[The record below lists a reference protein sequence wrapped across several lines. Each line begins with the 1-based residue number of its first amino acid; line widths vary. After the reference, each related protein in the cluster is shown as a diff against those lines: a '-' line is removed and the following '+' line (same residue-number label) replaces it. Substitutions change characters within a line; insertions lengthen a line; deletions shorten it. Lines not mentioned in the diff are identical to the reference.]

1 MLCMFPSTFLN
12 IWSIF
17 IVSILMSLLANY
29 IISVISDFL
38 LFDFF
43 WLLFIFFYFFVCLV
57 IFDYMPN
64 VIFTVWS
71 ARYFLFILLNSV
83 ELFTFFFFSVMQL
96 NLLGIS
102 LFLSWLVYKFVR
114 MGPDQPLSKVSLSPL
129 PRWYPPGNS
138 N

>member
-64 VIFTVWS
+64 AIFTVWS
-71 ARYFLFILLNSV
+71 ARYFFKILLNSV
-83 ELFTFFFFSVMQL
+83 ELFTFFFFCYAVK
-96 NLLGIS
+96 LLGIS

-114 MGPDQPLSKVSLSPL
+114 MGPDKPLSKVSLSPL
-129 PRWYPPGNS
+129 PRW
-138 N
+138 

>member
-57 IFDYMPN
+57 IFDYVPN

-83 ELFTFFFFSVMQL
+83 ELFTFFFFCYAVK
-96 NLLGIS
+96 LLGIS